1 MTPLNQIPIPEL
13 YVSPEAAEKLTEEGT
28 KLPRWVLSEQQAGDL
43 ELLMNGGFFPLRGFM
58 TQADCDSVRRDG
70 TLISGAAWPLPVT
83 LGVDDDFAGRIEPG
97 DDIALSDGSDLLAI
111 MSVTDHW
118 QSDGVTHLGGKVKG
132 LRPPAKA
139 GDTPN
144 QLRRMFRQAGW
155 EDVTALYDGNGLADA
170 QSPVMLV
177 LPVTDQLEDHPDA
190 FIHDNICTARIRL
203 FDRAENAAMTAL
215 REIVGRNHGATRVH
229 S

>member
-13 YVSPEAAEKLTEEGT
+13 FVSPEAAEKLTEEGT
-28 KLPRWVLSEQQAGDL
+28 KLPRWVLSEQQASDL

-58 TQADCDSVRRDG
+58 TQADCDTVTRDG
-70 TLISGAAWPLPVT
+70 SLTSGAVWPLPVT
-83 LGVDDDFAGRIEPG
+83 LDVDEDFAGRIEPG
-97 DDIALSDGSDLLAI
+97 DDIALSDGPDLLAI

-144 QLRRMFRQAGW
+144 QLRRMFRQTGW
-155 EDVTALYDGNGLADA
+155 EDVTALYNGDGLADIQGPA
-170 QSPVMLV
+170 MLI
-177 LPVTDQLEDHPDA
+177 LPVADQVEDRAAP
-190 FIHDNICTARIRL
+190 FIRDNIYIARIRL
-203 FDRAENAAMTAL
+203 FARAENEAMVAL